1 MKFKKSEYGRYV
13 ELMFLDYAD
22 SDVVPVENLRL
33 MSVKIQRF
41 CPPLAFR
48 TELRLVSQ
56 GRNFMCKSRQ
66 KGFPAEWLCGLKLR
80 DIKDPMH
87 KKFQFFSCHPQLSGF
102 KFPCD
107 SRGALCLAVSR
118 RIMGQNGRHTI
129 DQKCSFFL
137 RQNREHHENHKEI

>member
-1 MKFKKSEYGRYV
+1 MIDIKTYNILYVIHNEPIFESYKVMKFKKSEYGRYV

-56 GRNFMCKSRQ
+56 GRNFMCK
-66 KGFPAEWLCGLKLR
+66 
-80 DIKDPMH
+80 
-87 KKFQFFSCHPQLSGF
+87 
-102 KFPCD
+102 
-107 SRGALCLAVSR
+107 
-118 RIMGQNGRHTI
+118 
-129 DQKCSFFL
+129 
-137 RQNREHHENHKEI
+137 